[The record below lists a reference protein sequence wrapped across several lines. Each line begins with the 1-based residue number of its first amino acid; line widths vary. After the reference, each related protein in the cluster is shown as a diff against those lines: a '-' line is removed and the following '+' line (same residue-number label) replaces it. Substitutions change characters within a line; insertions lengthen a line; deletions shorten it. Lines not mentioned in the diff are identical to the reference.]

1 MCWKLDIIKDKDGDL
16 IRPSIFLG
24 LPKTGG
30 NAMTDYLKNFN
41 PRRIGAS
48 YGHHTYQNLINL
60 ESEVVEGREMNRKV
74 YGIEEAHYFVTVRN
88 PWDRMVSFWSYSRNS
103 GTNLGKRYTQFMTK
117 LANGLSFSDFVNI
130 VCKERPIENEDND
143 NDLFRPQMDYLVN
156 DKNEVV
162 IGDVLMLEDVK
173 VNTDKML
180 KKYISEETLNTLTG
194 EDFNV
199 INKSDHLPYMEYYNE
214 DLIDMVYEYEK
225 EIIDLMGY
233 TFESHKQPIL
243 N

>member
-1 MCWKLDIIKDKDGDL
+1 MIKDKDGDL

-30 NAMTDYLKNFN
+30 NAMIDYLQNFN
-41 PRRIGAS
+41 PRRIGVS
-48 YGHHTYQNLINL
+48 YGHHTYQNLVNL
-60 ESEVVEGREMNRKV
+60 ESEIVEYGGVMNRKV
-74 YGIEEAHYFVTVRN
+74 YGIDEAHYFVTVRN
-88 PWDRMVSFWSYSRNS
+88 PWDRMVSFWSYSRNF
-103 GTNLGKRYTQFMTK
+103 GTNIGARFTEFKKK
-117 LANGLSFSDFVNI
+117 LVNGLSFSDFLNI
-130 VCKERPIENEDND
+130 VCNEKPIENEDND
-143 NDLFRPQMDYLVN
+143 NDLFRPQIDYLVN

-162 IGDVLMLEDVK
+162 IDDVLMLEDVK

-180 KKYISEETLNTLTG
+180 KKYISEETLNELTG
-194 EDFNV
+194 GDFKV
-199 INKSDHLPYMEYYNE
+199 INNSNHLPYMEYYNE